1 MAWRHLN
8 VNRCAAQ
15 HCATSSEMFLWKMS
29 NHRVVSA
36 ENVQISCRVITD
48 QQFRGVE
55 LGSTL
60 GALEKWEK
68 VVFRT
73 GTQATT
79 GKNWLW
85 RASLHYLKTDIS
97 LLIINC
103 VRLTFLHIAI
113 LKGSTIP
120 NTLFPLK
127 RGIIRR
133 QVFIDMCATKIRN
146 MNRLCHGV
154 IKI

>member
-1 MAWRHLN
+1 
-8 VNRCAAQ
+8 
-15 HCATSSEMFLWKMS
+15 MFLWKMS

-79 GKNWLW
+79 GKNWW
-85 RASLHYLKTDIS
+85 GRASLHYLKTDIS
-97 LLIINC
+97 LLII
-103 VRLTFLHIAI
+103 
-113 LKGSTIP
+113 KS
-120 NTLFPLK
+120 
-127 RGIIRR
+127 
-133 QVFIDMCATKIRN
+133 
-146 MNRLCHGV
+146 
-154 IKI
+154 